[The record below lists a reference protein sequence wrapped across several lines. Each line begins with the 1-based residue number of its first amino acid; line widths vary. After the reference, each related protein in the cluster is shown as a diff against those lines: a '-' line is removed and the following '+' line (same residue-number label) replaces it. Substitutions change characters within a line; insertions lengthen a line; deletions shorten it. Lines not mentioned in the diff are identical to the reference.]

1 MAVKENNRKLF
12 IEALLRNVRT
22 DDERKVLSGLISSS
36 MAPMFQDDKSV
47 IMHVGKPTAKRNKWT
62 HSPKKVN
69 AFLRKFST
77 HPELKFAVHTWDQ
90 GEFTSYKNFIDKI
103 ESALKSDETYKS
115 MYFYNV
121 GLNYS
126 LRNFLQTNT
135 PTTYSSWLGD
145 YTINVGLRYP
155 EEEIQKWMDANPG
168 KDIMALP
175 LSALSENYRPKMK
188 YNTKTL
194 ANMEDV
200 CDLFKHIIEFRD
212 KDFERMIKNAFKS
225 SDYVPSIDESIR
237 GISFYTYTPA
247 VKDALH
253 KIASNIR
260 ERIVNG
266 ASSDV
271 RIFVKR
277 IENNILE
284 LHIQHIGSFADCDIS
299 RPKLE
304 EGTIAS
310 MRLHKNQQ
318 RSSLLSVCDYSV
330 KSRFRSDDGNLEFY
344 EISYLYPGVE
354 GDDVPKVQKIKI
366 NETIDGFEYILRFYK

>member
-36 MAPMFQDDKSV
+36 MAPMFQDDMSV
-47 IMHVGKPTAKRNKWT
+47 IMHVGRPLAKRNKWM
-62 HSPKKVN
+62 HSPQMVN

-77 HPELKFAVHTWDQ
+77 HNDLKFAVHTWDH
-90 GEFTSYKNFIDKI
+90 GHFTSYRNFIERI
-103 ESALKSDETYKS
+103 ESVLKSDDTYKS
-115 MYFYNV
+115 MYHYNV

-126 LRNFLQTNT
+126 LRNFLQINT
-135 PTTYSSWLGD
+135 ETSFSSWAGD

-155 EEEIQKWMDANPG
+155 EAEIQKWMDANPG

-175 LSALSENYRPKMK
+175 LDELPEFYRPKIK

-225 SDYVPSIDESIR
+225 SDYVPSIDESIK

-260 ERIVNG
+260 ERIVGG
-266 ASSDV
+266 ASQDV
-271 RIFVKR
+271 RVFVKR
-277 IENNILE
+277 IDNNILE
-284 LHIQHIGSFADCDIS
+284 LHVNHVGSYADCEIS
-299 RPKLE
+299 KSKLE
-304 EGTIAS
+304 EGTIAN

-318 RSSLLSVCDYSV
+318 RSSLLSICDYSV
-330 KSRFRSDDGNLEFY
+330 RSRFISDDGNKEFY

-354 GDDVPKVQKIKI
+354 GDEVPEVQKKKI
-366 NETIDGFEYILRFYK
+366 SEGVDGFEYILRFYK